1 MLNFKEQSLIKCAN
15 EFNIVD
21 KLNLVHFLAQCNHE
35 SNNFN
40 NTVESFNYTPAGLTA
55 TWNKRFTP
63 ELANKLGRTSEH
75 LANQQAIANHVY
87 NGRMGNV
94 LNLND
99 GYTYRGRGYLQ
110 CTGRNNYT
118 KLNDWLKNKYQ
129 NYDVVN
135 NPDIVATTL
144 CSLSAVWFW
153 ITNKIDDFALNDD
166 VESVTRKIN
175 GGLIGLDDRKQLTNY
190 YKKELMNYE

>member
-94 LNLND
+94 LN
-99 GYTYRGRGYLQ
+99 
-110 CTGRNNYT
+110 
-118 KLNDWLKNKYQ
+118 
-129 NYDVVN
+129 
-135 NPDIVATTL
+135 
-144 CSLSAVWFW
+144 
-153 ITNKIDDFALNDD
+153 
-166 VESVTRKIN
+166 
-175 GGLIGLDDRKQLTNY
+175 
-190 YKKELMNYE
+190 